1 MPDIHSNYG
10 YTAVSDFES
19 CPYKYKLKYI
29 ANAKTFPSDDPSNP
43 LYIGTALHKGLETD
57 SETAIK
63 EYKKNFHTI
72 DDRHIIEIM
81 KLENLIKRGKQL
93 IPDGQHEV
101 FINDKNWC
109 GTLDLLVPV
118 ENGEFDLYDF
128 KYSNHVERY
137 IISRQLHLYR
147 YYAEKH
153 GYKIRDMYFVMFPK
167 VLYKQKKSETV
178 QQFRN
183 RSIKKLNEMEIKII
197 NVKFDPLK
205 VIEHLELTQ
214 DIANT
219 TEFIKTP
226 NYFCNWCDYKN
237 LCEKGSNIDM
247 LPSIENVPATMSE
260 YKKIWVYGEPFGG
273 KTHLVSQAPAPVLEL
288 NTDGNVKNY
297 TMPRIA
303 IKDDVSQDGRHTERV
318 WAWEKFKNA
327 IDDLEKGSQFKT
339 VAVDLL
345 EDVYDSCRAYVCNER
360 GWEHESDDSFKAYDI
375 VRTEFLRTLKKL
387 LNLPY
392 NIILVSHVDTSK
404 DVTKRTGD
412 KVTQIKPN
420 ITDKLANKVAGMV
433 DIVVR
438 AIKDNNEYTVSTK
451 TSDIIFGGGRL
462 DDMKAVEVP
471 NSWESIEKIY
481 NSNKT
486 ATEQPKNEP
495 PRAEHNQPAKVDD
508 KEEIHAESETA
519 PTQTGEQAE
528 KVSEDKPTE
537 NEPPK
542 PRTRKTR
549 TTEPQEDKAP
559 FETDEPKQQE
569 EETPAQPPRRT
580 RRTRA

>member
-1 MPDIHSNYG
+1 MPEIHSAYG
-10 YTAVSDFES
+10 YSAVSDFES
-19 CPYKYKLKYI
+19 CPLKYKLRYI
-29 ANAKTFPSDDPSNP
+29 DGVQTIASDDPSNP

-57 SETAIK
+57 IPTAIA
-63 EYKKNFHTI
+63 EYKKNFTTI

-81 KLENLIKRGKQL
+81 KLENLIKRGQKI
-93 IPDGQHEV
+93 IPDGLHET
-101 FINDKNWC
+101 FIKEKNWC

-118 ENGEFDLYDF
+118 ENGEFDLYDY
-128 KYSNHVERY
+128 KYSNHTERY

-153 GYKIRDMYFVMFPK
+153 GYKIRNMFFVMFPK
-167 VLYKQKKSETV
+167 VFYRQKKSETV

-183 RSIKKLNEMEIKII
+183 RSINELNRLKIEI
-197 NVKFDPLK
+197 VKVEYDPFK

-214 DIANT
+214 DIANA

-226 NYFCNWCDYKN
+226 NKFCSWCEYKN
-237 LCEKGSNIDM
+237 FCEKGSNIEM
-247 LPSIENVPATMSE
+247 LPSIESVPVSMSNH
-260 YKKIWVYGEPFGG
+260 KKIWVYGEPFGG

-303 IKDDVSQDGRHTERV
+303 IKDDVSQEGRHVERV

-327 IDDLEKGSQFKT
+327 IDDLEKGSEFKT

-375 VRTEFLRTLKKL
+375 VRTEFLRTIKKL

-392 NIILVSHVDTSK
+392 NVILVSHVDTSK

-420 ITDKLANKVAGMV
+420 IPDKIANKISGMV
-433 DIVVR
+433 DVVIR
-438 AIKDNNEYTVSTK
+438 VIKDNNDYTISTK

-462 DDMKAVEVP
+462 DNMKAVEIE

-481 NSNKT
+481 NSSNTPIETRREPAQRVKHETTTPIKT
-486 ATEQPKNEP
+486 
-495 PRAEHNQPAKVDD
+495 
-508 KEEIHAESETA
+508 
-519 PTQTGEQAE
+519 
-528 KVSEDKPTE
+528 
-537 NEPPK
+537 
-542 PRTRKTR
+542 
-549 TTEPQEDKAP
+549 
-559 FETDEPKQQE
+559 E
-569 EETPAQPPRRT
+569 EETPAESEPKPAEEQPPEPKPVDEPKPAESEPRRRT
-580 RRTRA
+580 RRVRA